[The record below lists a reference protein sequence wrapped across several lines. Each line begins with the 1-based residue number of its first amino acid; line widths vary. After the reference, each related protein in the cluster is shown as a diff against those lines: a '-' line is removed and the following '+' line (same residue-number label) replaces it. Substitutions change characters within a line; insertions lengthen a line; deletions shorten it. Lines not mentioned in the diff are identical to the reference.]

1 MDAAAPGTLLVAAVQ
16 GDVYPVVELMEA
28 KQRCRCAELL
38 ALALALFDV
47 SVHIYIYI
55 YIPLSSASPLT
66 ETRQCESWHTGAV
79 FCCICMH
86 GCVSRR

>member
-38 ALALALFDV
+38 ALALTLFDV
-47 SVHIYIYI
+47 SVRIFIYTRVVCLAAYRNETVRR
-55 YIPLSSASPLT
+55 LAHWGCFLLHLHARLCVSPLT
-66 ETRQCESWHTGAV
+66 
-79 FCCICMH
+79 
-86 GCVSRR
+86 